1 MASTASRIDIYNMA
15 LGFIGTRTIASPN
28 EKTPEAIQCELYW
41 DRARRSALR
50 DFPYSFAQRRVRLGQ
65 KPMPDVYE
73 DEWEYAYGLPDGCLK
88 VHAVHGVRHSRVRR
102 EEWRL
107 TGTGDE
113 LVILTQ
119 TELAM
124 ADCTI
129 DVENVSLWDE
139 LFVMAMARKLAA
151 LVCVPLL
158 KNNQAKLQELE
169 QLYQMAIP
177 RAEGQDASER
187 EKEPRMDSW
196 LAARGTW

>member
-1 MASTASRIDIYNMA
+1 MASTARRIDIYNMA
-15 LGFIGTRTIASPN
+15 LGFVGTRTIASPN

-50 DFPYSFAQRRVRLGQ
+50 DFPYSFATHRVMLGE
-65 KPMPDVYE
+65 KLMPEVYE
-73 DEWEYAYGLPDGCLK
+73 REWRYAYGLPDGCLK
-88 VHAVHGVRHSRVRR
+88 IHSVHGGENVRAD
-102 EEWRL
+102 WRL
-107 TGTGDE
+107 VSHDGE
-113 LVILTQ
+113 MLLLTQ
-119 TELAM
+119 TQLAM
-124 ADCTI
+124 ADCTV
-129 DVENVSLWDE
+129 DVENVGLWDE

-177 RAEGQDASER
+177 KADGQDASEGVR
-187 EKEPRMDSW
+187 SDRMDSW